1 MIKFS
6 FSVPCIKVQNMKLRN
21 RFCLLTLLII
31 CFTFVACKTN
41 TTEQAEVL
49 VATSKLEK
57 PSFSSDS
64 AYSFIEQQIDFGAR
78 IPNTP
83 AQKKCAD
90 YLSNKLKQYGAEV
103 IVQTTKLP
111 IYNGQIV
118 PCYNIIG
125 SFNPTIK
132 RRLLLCAH
140 WDTRPFSDRADKNQ
154 STPNLGVDDGAS
166 GVAVLLEI
174 ARQLQI
180 KPSEIGIDIIF
191 FDVEDYGPPAS
202 EEAKY
207 SGRDFYA
214 LGTQYW
220 CKNPHIAN
228 YSASNGILLD
238 MVGARNATFTF
249 EGVSMQ
255 YAPEFMKQV
264 WNNAAS
270 LGHGK
275 YFIKRVTQP
284 IIDDH
289 YYINTLT
296 TTPTIDIIYRTLET
310 ESGFAKHWHTHDDTI
325 DNIDKNT
332 LQTVGETVLA
342 TLYNY

>member
-1 MIKFS
+1 MLKKGFLLFLFPLCIISCK
-6 FSVPCIKVQNMKLRN
+6 SVSKEG
-21 RFCLLTLLII
+21 
-31 CFTFVACKTN
+31 N
-41 TTEQAEVL
+41 TIETIE
-49 VATSKLEK
+49 KNIEK
-57 PSFSSDS
+57 PLFSADS
-64 AYSFIEQQIDFGAR
+64 TYRFLEEQIAFGPR

-103 IVQTTKLP
+103 IIQTTKLP

-125 SFNPTIK
+125 SFNPNIK

-154 STPNLGVDDGAS
+154 NTPNLGVDDGAS
-166 GVAVLLEI
+166 GVAVLIEI
-174 ARQLQI
+174 ARQIQI
-180 KPSEIGIDIIF
+180 KQPNLGIDIIF
-191 FDVEDYGPPAS
+191 FDLEDYGPPAS
-202 EEAKY
+202 EETKY
-207 SGRDFYA
+207 TGGDFYA

-220 CKNPHIAN
+220 CKNPHIPN

-238 MVGARNATFTF
+238 MVGAKNATFTY

-255 YAPEFMKQV
+255 YAPDFMKQI

-270 LGHGK
+270 LGYGK
-275 YFIKRVTQP
+275 YFVKRISNP

-296 TTPTIDIIYRTLET
+296 TTPTIDIIFRTFET

-332 LQTVGETVLA
+332 LQAVGETVLA
-342 TLYNY
+342 TIYNY

>member
-1 MIKFS
+1 MFKKGFLLFLFPLCIISCK
-6 FSVPCIKVQNMKLRN
+6 SVSKEG
-21 RFCLLTLLII
+21 
-31 CFTFVACKTN
+31 N
-41 TTEQAEVL
+41 TIETIE
-49 VATSKLEK
+49 KNIEK
-57 PSFSSDS
+57 PLFSADS
-64 AYSFIEQQIDFGAR
+64 TYRFIEEQIAFGPR

-103 IVQTTKLP
+103 IIQTTKLP

-125 SFNPTIK
+125 SFNPNIK

-154 STPNLGVDDGAS
+154 NTPNLGVDDGAS
-166 GVAVLLEI
+166 GVAVLIEI
-174 ARQLQI
+174 ARQIQI
-180 KPSEIGIDIIF
+180 KQPNLGIDIIF
-191 FDVEDYGPPAS
+191 FDLEDYGPPAS
-202 EEAKY
+202 EETKY
-207 SGRDFYA
+207 TGGDFYA

-220 CKNPHIAN
+220 CKNPHIPN

-238 MVGARNATFTF
+238 MVGAKNATFTY

-255 YAPEFMKQV
+255 YAPDFMKQI

-270 LGHGK
+270 LGYGK
-275 YFIKRVTQP
+275 YFVKRISNP

-296 TTPTIDIIYRTLET
+296 TTPTIDIIFRTFET

-332 LQTVGETVLA
+332 LQAVGETVLA
-342 TLYNY
+342 TIYNY

>member
-1 MIKFS
+1 MFKKGFLLFLFPLCIISCK
-6 FSVPCIKVQNMKLRN
+6 SVSKEG
-21 RFCLLTLLII
+21 
-31 CFTFVACKTN
+31 N
-41 TTEQAEVL
+41 TIETIE
-49 VATSKLEK
+49 KNIEK
-57 PSFSSDS
+57 PLFSADS
-64 AYSFIEQQIDFGAR
+64 TYRFIEEQIAFGPR

-103 IVQTTKLP
+103 IIQTTKLP

-154 STPNLGVDDGAS
+154 NTPNLGVDDGAS
-166 GVAVLLEI
+166 GVAVLIEI
-174 ARQLQI
+174 ARQIQI
-180 KPSEIGIDIIF
+180 KQPNLGIDIIF
-191 FDVEDYGPPAS
+191 FDLEDYGPPAS
-202 EEAKY
+202 EETKY
-207 SGRDFYA
+207 TGGDFYA

-220 CKNPHIAN
+220 CKNPHIPN

-238 MVGARNATFTF
+238 MVGAKNATFTY

-255 YAPEFMKQV
+255 YAPDFMKQI

-270 LGHGK
+270 LGYGK
-275 YFIKRVTQP
+275 YFVKRISNP

-296 TTPTIDIIYRTLET
+296 TTPTIDIIFRTFET

-332 LQTVGETVLA
+332 LQAVGETVLA
-342 TLYNY
+342 TIYNY

>member
-1 MIKFS
+1 MFKKGFLLFLFPLCIISCK
-6 FSVPCIKVQNMKLRN
+6 SVSKEG
-21 RFCLLTLLII
+21 
-31 CFTFVACKTN
+31 N
-41 TTEQAEVL
+41 TIETIE
-49 VATSKLEK
+49 KNIEK
-57 PSFSSDS
+57 PLFSADS
-64 AYSFIEQQIDFGAR
+64 TYRFIEEQIAFGPR

-103 IVQTTKLP
+103 IIQTTKLP

-125 SFNPTIK
+125 SFNPNIK

-154 STPNLGVDDGAS
+154 NTPNLGVDDGAS
-166 GVAVLLEI
+166 GVAVLIEI
-174 ARQLQI
+174 ARQIQI
-180 KPSEIGIDIIF
+180 KQPNLGIDIIF
-191 FDVEDYGPPAS
+191 FDLEDYGPPAS
-202 EEAKY
+202 EETKY
-207 SGRDFYA
+207 TGGDFYA

-220 CKNPHIAN
+220 CKNPHIPN

-238 MVGARNATFTF
+238 MVGAKNATFTY

-255 YAPEFMKQV
+255 YAPDFMKQI

-270 LGHGK
+270 LGYGK
-275 YFIKRVTQP
+275 YFVKRISNP

-296 TTPTIDIIYRTLET
+296 TTPTIDIIFRTFET

-325 DNIDKNT
+325 DNIDT
-332 LQTVGETVLA
+332 LQAVGETVLA
-342 TLYNY
+342 TIYNY